1 MTIITNTTDRKQMV
15 REISEHLG
23 IPAVYLRTPTYAFQ
37 IGKLTVN
44 RDASIS
50 AEETADLDA
59 IRPFLIDKGY
69 IEAFGPHASEPTAT
83 NPEAQEQPPEVPAIQ
98 KLTEEITQMDISIP
112 HEGMNMNALRNFIFT
127 LYSKQHLLN
136 KALMSDLLFI
146 HENVVNRLQEYL
158 PEDIDGFIELL
169 EDFRGLDELS
179 GITFTNENI
188 TMSFPFN
195 GQPTLDLAFFPDLL
209 SHIIKNCKETGR
221 VRPKLQQLGDNEK
234 YLMHSWL
241 IRLGCGGPDF
251 KALRMRM
258 TRGLTGYCAFPD
270 QARAEKHK
278 NKYAEIRRNLRVEQ
292 RSDEVSNNV

>member
-1 MTIITNTTDRKQMV
+1 MTIITNPTDRRQMV

-50 AEETADLDA
+50 AEDASALDA
-59 IRPFLIDKGY
+59 IRPFLIEKNY
-69 IEAFGPHASEPTAT
+69 IEAVEPHASEPTAT
-83 NPEAQEQPPEVPAIQ
+83 NPKAQEHPPEVPAIQ

-136 KALMSDLLFI
+136 KELMSDLLFI

-158 PEDIDGFIELL
+158 PEGIDGFIELL
-169 EDFRGLDELS
+169 EDFRGLGELS
-179 GITFTNENI
+179 GITFTNESI

-209 SHIIKNCKETGR
+209 SRIIKNCKETGR

-278 NKYAEIRRNLRVEQ
+278 NKYAEIRRSLREEQ
-292 RSDEVSNNV
+292 CSDEGSNDA

>member
-15 REISEHLG
+15 REISEYLG
-23 IPAVYLRTPTYAFQ
+23 ISAVYLRTPTYAFQ
-37 IGKLTVN
+37 IGKLMVN

-50 AEETADLDA
+50 AEDAADLDA
-59 IRPFLIDKGY
+59 IRPFLIEKGY
-69 IEAFGPHASEPTAT
+69 IEAPVRTAT
-83 NPEAQEQPPEVPAIQ
+83 KPEAQEQPHEVSAIQ
-98 KLTEEITQMDISIP
+98 KLTDEITQMDISIP

-241 IRLGCGGPDF
+241 IRLGCGGSDF
-251 KALRMRM
+251 KVLRMRM

-278 NKYAEIRRNLRVEQ
+278 NKYAEIRRSLREEQ
-292 RSDEVSNNV
+292 CNDEEANHA

>member
-15 REISEHLG
+15 REISEYLG
-23 IPAVYLRTPTYAFQ
+23 ISAVYLRTPTYAFQ
-37 IGKLTVN
+37 IGKLMVN

-50 AEETADLDA
+50 AEDAADLDA
-59 IRPFLIDKGY
+59 IRPFLIEKGY
-69 IEAFGPHASEPTAT
+69 IEASERTAT
-83 NPEAQEQPPEVPAIQ
+83 EPEAQEQPHEVSAIQ
-98 KLTEEITQMDISIP
+98 KLTDEITQMDISIP

-127 LYSKQHLLN
+127 LYSKQQLLN
-136 KALMSDLLFI
+136 KAMESDLLFI

-158 PEDIDGFIELL
+158 PADINGFIELL
-169 EDFRGLDELS
+169 EDFRAVGELS
-179 GITFTNENI
+179 GIAITSENI

>member
-1 MTIITNTTDRKQMV
+1 MTIITNTTDRRQMV
-15 REISEHLG
+15 REISEHLS

-37 IGKLTVN
+37 IGRLTVN

-50 AEETADLDA
+50 AEDAADLDA
-59 IRPFLIDKGY
+59 IRPFLIEKGY
-69 IEAFGPHASEPTAT
+69 IEAPVRTAT
-83 NPEAQEQPPEVPAIQ
+83 KPEAQEQPHEVPAIQ
-98 KLTEEITQMDISIP
+98 KLTDEITQMDISIP

-127 LYSKQHLLN
+127 LYSKQQLLN
-136 KALMSDLLFI
+136 KAMESDLLFI

-158 PEDIDGFIELL
+158 PADINGFIELL
-169 EDFRGLDELS
+169 EDFRAVGELS
-179 GITFTNENI
+179 GIAITSENI

-209 SHIIKNCKETGR
+209 SRIIKNCKETGR

-241 IRLGCGGPDF
+241 IRLGCGGSDF
-251 KALRMRM
+251 KVLRMRM

-278 NKYAEIRRNLRVEQ
+278 NKYAEIRRSLREEQ
-292 RSDEVSNNV
+292 CNDEEANHA